1 MSTSLPKL
9 KLQDLKK
16 KPNFKI
22 WPEPSDDF
30 KFETLDDTG
39 DNEHVVYGD
48 FDNLTPDDVMDLN
61 SKTFSGNLNGDYDS
75 KNPDPYGHSYD
86 SQLNRLN
93 TLNPQDFNDMNRLIK
108 GASSFPNK
116 TRYTNS
122 NPNPHSRQRLNKVK
136 KYHPSS
142 FEGGDEYKNSLRDE
156 DLMRREL
163 QKLGGNP
170 QHHSYFHNNTRQ
182 RIKDRIKHFDKFSLP
197 DDEDKLVAN
206 NNLLGK

>member
-1 MSTSLPKL
+1 MSLPKL

-22 WPEPSDDF
+22 WPKPSDDF

-48 FDNLTPDDVMDLN
+48 FDNLTADNMMDL
-61 SKTFSGNLNGDYDS
+61 SSTAPFDLDGNS
-75 KNPDPYGHSYD
+75 KNPDPYGHPYD
-86 SQLNRLN
+86 TQLNRPD
-93 TLNPQDFNDMNRLIK
+93 TLNPQDFNDMNRLLK
-108 GASSFPNK
+108 GSSSFPNK

-142 FEGGDEYKNSLRDE
+142 FDGGDEYKNSLRDE
-156 DLMRREL
+156 DVMRREL
-163 QKLGGNP
+163 QKLAGKTEP
-170 QHHSYFHNNTRQ
+170 KFLHNTRQ
-182 RIKDRIKHFDKFSLP
+182 QIKDRIKHFDKLNLP
-197 DDEDKLVAN
+197 DDEDILVAN